1 MSPAEIHIIKEEKM
15 SVYVLTLVTACL
27 WVKSDKPL
35 QWSANSNK
43 IGLIV
48 DFTFSSGAFTYGTA
62 PRHDSA
68 GRPFVRAGGGD
79 ARYRSELIINKV
91 WKLGTIRSSQAGLI
105 LL

>member
-1 MSPAEIHIIKEEKM
+1 MLSPAEIHIIKKEKM

-48 DFTFSSGAFTYGTA
+48 DFNFTFSSGAFTYGTA
-62 PRHDSA
+62 PRLDSA
-68 GRPFVRAGGGD
+68 GCPLVRAMG
-79 ARYRSELIINKV
+79 
-91 WKLGTIRSSQAGLI
+91 
-105 LL
+105 